1 MKSSVKQAGNESCS
15 RPTILT
21 FLRWYVPAYKA
32 GGPVNSVRNLVDRIG
47 DQFNFRIVTSD
58 RDIGDNAPYSQVK
71 LGEWQAVGGAQVCYL
86 APADIRLSSMVKL
99 MRETPHDLLYLNSF
113 LDFQFTTLPLL
124 AYRLAAKQK
133 PPVILAPRG
142 EFSEGALGL
151 KSRKKK
157 LFIGAAK
164 LLKYHKNIIWH
175 ASSEHEAKD
184 IWRAMGVVAK
194 DVRIAPVL
202 PGKSG
207 TRLVPETS
215 GPGEPLRVVFF
226 SRISPKKNLH
236 GALAILKSVNTP
248 VRFTIHGPVEDEAYW
263 KRCRQAIEELPA
275 HIVAHYAGP
284 LRPEDVS
291 ASLSRHDVFLFP
303 TLGENYGHVIAEA
316 MQCGLV
322 LLISDQTPW
331 KQLESQ
337 GVGWDL
343 PLGSPGLFAAQLDK
357 LGMMSPEDRLDFRKH
372 VLRKSAD
379 SSQATAAEG
388 SNRALFQSA
397 IGPD

>member
-1 MKSSVKQAGNESCS
+1 MEVSSQAG

-21 FLRWYVPAYKA
+21 FLRWYVPGYKA

-47 DQFNFRIVTSD
+47 DQFSFRIVTSD
-58 RDIGDNAPYSQVK
+58 RDIGDDAPYPRIK
-71 LGEWQAVGGAQVCYL
+71 RGEWQTVGGAQVCYL
-86 APADIRLSSMVKL
+86 APADIRLGSMVRL

-113 LDFQFTTLPLL
+113 LDLQFTTLPLL

-142 EFSEGALGL
+142 EFSEGALAL
-151 KSRKKK
+151 KSRKKN
-157 LFIGAAK
+157 LFIGATK
-164 LLKYHKNIIWH
+164 LLRYHKNIIWH
-175 ASSEHEAKD
+175 ASSEHEAED
-184 IWRAMGVVAK
+184 ICRAMGFVAK

-207 TRLVPETS
+207 TPLVPEIS
-215 GPGEPLRVVFF
+215 RPGEPLRVVFF

-236 GALAILKSVNTP
+236 GALAILKSVNIP
-248 VRFTIHGPVEDEAYW
+248 VRFTIYGPVEDETYW
-263 KRCRQAIEELPA
+263 KRCRQAIADLPA

-291 ASLSRHDVFLFP
+291 ASLSRHDVLLFP
-303 TLGENYGHVIAEA
+303 THGENYGHVIAEA
-316 MQCGLV
+316 MRCGLV

-331 KQLESQ
+331 KQLESE

-343 PLGSPGLFAAQLDK
+343 PLDSPGLFAARLDK
-357 LGMMSPEDRLDFRKH
+357 LGMMSPEARLEFRKR

-379 SSQATAAEG
+379 SSQAITAER
-388 SNRALFQSA
+388 SNRALFQGA
-397 IGPD
+397 LRPA